1 MTSLGPTRL
10 RNNTNCLFNN
20 KQVFQWFCTR
30 FWRHP
35 WYVPTVGSRQTFES
49 LCHGRSEAACS
60 PAPEAEPCST
70 QPALRHPNSASLGCS
85 AALSHRRVAIT
96 SSLLATS
103 SPESNQQRA
112 SPPPH
117 PLPQWLTASSL
128 PRNWFAGKM
137 FALHDWHEIPTA
149 PNTVS
154 FRYKI
159 TSRWVTKLSTSQLA
173 VSVVPVYLRNP
184 LPRKRL
190 RALDLTEIAYG
201 FVTYRIASNF
211 KITSPSEHLNV

>member
-1 MTSLGPTRL
+1 MLL
-10 RNNTNCLFNN
+10 
-20 KQVFQWFCTR
+20 
-30 FWRHP
+30 
-35 WYVPTVGSRQTFES
+35 VPTVGSRQTWRVALSRPVGGSVFPGPGS
-49 LCHGRSEAACS
+49 G
-60 PAPEAEPCST
+60 PCST

-112 SPPPH
+112 SPPLR

-173 VSVVPVYLRNP
+173 VSVVPVYLQNP

>member
-1 MTSLGPTRL
+1 MDDVTGTNVYSIRNRCFNGFVLDCDIIRDTYRSNIRSPTYCRFTSD
-10 RNNTNCLFNN
+10 
-20 KQVFQWFCTR
+20 
-30 FWRHP
+30 
-35 WYVPTVGSRQTFES
+35 
-49 LCHGRSEAACS
+49 CHGWSEAARS
-60 PAPEAEPCST
+60 PAPEAEPWST

-85 AALSHRRVAIT
+85 AAALSYRLVAIT
-96 SSLLATS
+96 SSPLATS
-103 SPESNQQRA
+103 SPESNQQKA
-112 SPPPH
+112 PPLH
-117 PLPQWLTASSL
+117 VPQWLTASSL

-159 TSRWVTKLSTSQLA
+159 TSVWVTKLSTSQLA
-173 VSVVPVYLRNP
+173 VSLVPVYLRNP

-190 RALDLTEIAYG
+190 RASDLTEIAYG

-211 KITSPSEHLNV
+211 KITCPSEHLNV